1 MGAQILPLCIFQN
14 YLLPRST
21 DNINYL
27 RDQKCYI
34 HRYPASFALVNTWIY
49 LLRIS
54 AILHLIYSKYYT
66 RVRINYYN
74 A

>member
-1 MGAQILPLCIFQN
+1 M
-14 YLLPRST
+14 
-21 DNINYL
+21 NYL
-27 RDQKCYI
+27 RDKKFYI
-34 HRYPASFALVNTWIY
+34 HRYSASFALVNTWIY

>member
-1 MGAQILPLCIFQN
+1 M
-14 YLLPRST
+14 
-21 DNINYL
+21 NYL
-27 RDQKCYI
+27 RDQEYYI
-34 HRYPASFALVNTWIY
+34 HRYFASFALVNTWVY

-54 AILHLIYSKYYT
+54 AILRLIYSKYYT